1 MILVLGGT
9 TEGRKAVQVLE
20 EAGKPFYYSTRGGEQ
35 DVSLVHATR
44 LVGGMDAVQM
54 ADFCRANEIKLIINA
69 THPFAEGVHRNVAE
83 VSEKWSIPCIRYE
96 RQYPRRAS
104 DIVWCKDYEDAISK
118 LFDAGIQRLL
128 ALTGVQT
135 IGKLKP
141 YWMQHECWFRIL
153 QRESSQEMAQ
163 REGFPTDHLVFY
175 PDDSMNTLHPNAI
188 LTKES
193 GESGGFIEKVEEARR
208 LGIRIFAVERP
219 LLPKGFAVCNGPHGL
234 RLLVQRL
241 VPDFFE
247 LHTGI
252 TTGTCATAAAIA
264 ALTHQS
270 SVLVR
275 IPDGEDIPVRIHKI
289 EGHSACVIKDAGDD
303 PDLTNGLEVW
313 AEVRL
318 YSASGK
324 ADGYQDRI
332 IVKGGEGIGT
342 VTLPGLGLP
351 IGSPAINPV
360 PQQMICNNLLPLL
373 KEDENLEVTI
383 SVPQGREIGAKT
395 FNPRI
400 GVVGGISIIGT
411 SGIVRPFSN
420 EARIESI
427 RREMAVG
434 VAMCAP
440 RIVINSGAK
449 SEKYLLDYYPDLPQ
463 QAFVHYGNFIGEA
476 IRFADELGVK
486 LLTLGLMIGKAVKL
500 AEGHLNTHS
509 HEVTMNR
516 EFLAQLALQANIPSE
531 RFENLNLARELWNRL
546 TPDEMQRFAEI
557 LISRCHACCDPLLP
571 NGKLDILLISETGK
585 VVKNE
590 DKDKGQITK
599 YNVDK
604 C

>member
-1 MILVLGGT
+1 MILILGGT
-9 TEGRKAVQVLE
+9 TEGRKAVQVLD

-35 DVSLVHATR
+35 DIPLVHATR

-54 ADFCRANEIKLIINA
+54 TEFCRTNEIKLIIDA

-83 VSEKWSIPCIRYE
+83 VSEKLSIPCIRYE

-118 LFDAGIQRLL
+118 LCDAGIQRLL

-153 QRESSQEMAQ
+153 QRESSQEMALQ
-163 REGFPTDHLVFY
+163 EHFPADHLVFY
-175 PDDSMNTLHPNAI
+175 PDDSMNTLHPDAI

-219 LLPKGFAVCNGPHGL
+219 PLPNGKAVCNGPHGL
-234 RLLVQRL
+234 RLLVQQF

-264 ALTHQS
+264 ALTHQF

-275 IPDGEDIPVRIHKI
+275 IPDGEDIPVTIHKI
-289 EGHSACVIKDAGDD
+289 EDRSACVIKDAGDD
-303 PDLTNGLEVW
+303 PDMTNGLEVW

-318 YSASGK
+318 YPAVGK
-324 ADGYQDRI
+324 GEEHQDRI
-332 IVKGGEGIGT
+332 IVKGGEGIGS

-360 PQQMICNNLLPLL
+360 PQQMICDNLLPLL
-373 KEDENLEVTI
+373 KEEENVGVII
-383 SVPQGREIGAKT
+383 SVPQGREIGART
-395 FNPRI
+395 FNPRV

-434 VAMCAP
+434 VAMCVP

-449 SEKYLLDYYPDLPQ
+449 SEKSLFDYYPDLPQ
-463 QAFVHYGNFIGEA
+463 QAFVHYGNYIGEA

-486 LLTLGLMIGKAVKL
+486 QLTLGLMIGKAVKL

-516 EFLAQLALQANIPSE
+516 EFLARLALQANIPSE
-531 RFENLNLARELWNRL
+531 RLEYLNLARELWDRFS
-546 TPDEMQRFAEI
+546 PDEMQRFAKI

-571 NGKLDILLISETGK
+571 NGKLDILLISDAGK
-585 VVKNE
+585 ILK
-590 DKDKGQITK
+590 
-599 YNVDK
+599 
-604 C
+604 

>member
-9 TEGRKAVQVLE
+9 TEGRKAVQALE
-20 EAGKPFYYSTRGGEQ
+20 EAGKPFYYSTLGGEQ
-35 DVSLVHATR
+35 DVPLVHATR
-44 LVGGMDAVQM
+44 LVGGMDAAQM
-54 ADFCRANEIKLIINA
+54 SEFCRANEIKLIIDA
-69 THPFAEGVHRNVAE
+69 THPFAAEVHRNVAE

-118 LFDAGIQRLL
+118 ICNVGIQRLL

-163 REGFPTDHLVFY
+163 QEGFPTDHLVFY
-175 PDDSMNTLHPNAI
+175 PDDSMNTLHPDAI

-234 RLLVQRL
+234 RLLVQQL

-270 SVLVR
+270 PVLVR
-275 IPDGEDIPVRIHKI
+275 IPDGEDIPVRVHKI

-303 PDLTNGLEVW
+303 PDLTKGLEVW

-318 YSASGK
+318 YPASGN
-324 ADGYQDRI
+324 ADGHQGRI

-360 PQQMICNNLLPLL
+360 PQQMIRNNLLPLL
-373 KEDENLEVTI
+373 KEDENVEVTI
-383 SVPQGREIGAKT
+383 SVPQGREIGART

-486 LLTLGLMIGKAVKL
+486 QLTLGLMIGKAVKL

-546 TPDEMQRFAEI
+546 TPDEMQRFADI

-571 NGKLDILLISETGK
+571 NGKLDILLISDTGK
-585 VVKNE
+585 VVKCE
-590 DKDKGQITK
+590 K
-599 YNVDK
+599 
-604 C
+604 

>member
-1 MILVLGGT
+1 MILILGGT
-9 TEGRKAVQVLE
+9 IEGRKAVQVLD

-35 DVSLVHATR
+35 DVPLVHATR
-44 LVGGMDAVQM
+44 LVGGMDAVEM
-54 ADFCRANEIKLIINA
+54 TEFCRTNEIKLIIDA

-83 VSEKWSIPCIRYE
+83 VSEKLSIPCIRYE

-118 LFDAGIQRLL
+118 LCDAGIQRLL

-153 QRESSQEMAQ
+153 QRESSQEMALQ
-163 REGFPTDHLVFY
+163 EHFPADHLVFY
-175 PDDSMNTLHPNAI
+175 PDDSMNTLHPDAI

-193 GESGGFIEKVEEARR
+193 GESGGFMEKVEEARR

-219 LLPKGFAVCNGPHGL
+219 PLPKGEAVCNGPHGL
-234 RLLVQRL
+234 RLLVQQF

-264 ALTHQS
+264 TLTHQF

-289 EGHSACVIKDAGDD
+289 EDHSACVIKDAGDD
-303 PDLTNGLEVW
+303 PDMTNGLEVW

-318 YSASGK
+318 YPAVGK
-324 ADGYQDRI
+324 GDERQDRI
-332 IVKGGEGIGT
+332 IVKGGEGIGS

-360 PQQMICNNLLPLL
+360 PQQMIRDNLLPLL
-373 KEDENLEVTI
+373 KEEEIVEVII
-383 SVPQGREIGAKT
+383 SVPQGREIGART
-395 FNPRI
+395 FNPRV

-434 VAMCAP
+434 VAMCVP

-463 QAFVHYGNFIGEA
+463 QAFVHYGNYIGEA

-486 LLTLGLMIGKAVKL
+486 QLTLGLMIGKAVKL

-516 EFLAQLALQANIPSE
+516 EFLARLALQANIHSE
-531 RFENLNLARELWNRL
+531 RLKNLNLARELWNRFS
-546 TPDEMQRFAEI
+546 PDEMQRFTKI
-557 LISRCHACCDPLLP
+557 LISRCHACCDPLFP
-571 NGKLDILLISETGK
+571 NGKLDILLISDTGK
-585 VVKNE
+585 ILE
-590 DKDKGQITK
+590 
-599 YNVDK
+599 
-604 C
+604 